1 MAEFDL
7 RAIAERRVQLGISSA
22 SMAEKLGM
30 PNQSVYWKYE
40 HGKYK
45 FRAEDL
51 PKLADILKCSVSRF
65 YARDSAKTEQ
75 ETAQTTA

>member
-1 MAEFDL
+1 MAEFNL
-7 RAIAERRVQLGISSA
+7 QAIAERRLQLGLSSA
-22 SMAEKLGM
+22 MMAEKLGM

-51 PKLADILKCSVSRF
+51 PKLAAALKCSVSRF
-65 YARDSAKTEQ
+65 YA
-75 ETAQTTA
+75 